1 MKTILI
7 TGGIA
12 SGKSEAR
19 CYLESLGYP
28 AYDCDSRTKALYDEI
43 PGLKAKVE
51 EAIGLP
57 FSQIGVI
64 FRDSAKREALEAVV
78 YPEVLADIRRWKSAL
93 GDVPF
98 CFMES
103 AIALEKPLFDAE
115 YDEVWMLRSPLEER
129 LARNP
134 LAAERIGAQNPDYSR
149 ADVTILND
157 SDIAS
162 LHDKID
168 NLLKDR

>member
-1 MKTILI
+1 MRGAMKTILI

-19 CYLESLGYP
+19 RYLESLGYP

-78 YPEVLADIRRWKSAL
+78 YPEVLA
-93 GDVPF
+93 DVPF

-162 LHDKID
+162 LHHKID
-168 NLLKDR
+168 KLLKDR